1 MEVQVKA
8 MRLYSCFMK
17 LGRLAGSVER
27 SVLFRNEKELVERKR
42 FKVEEKEND
51 GAKFLEKA

>member
-8 MRLYSCFMK
+8 MRLYFCFMK
-17 LGRLAGSVER
+17 LDRLAGGVER
-27 SVLFRNEKELVERKR
+27 SVLLRNEKELVERKR